1 VADTKVYSGLTAVM
15 QSLGPPAPTK
25 WPVAPARWSKVALRN
40 LSAVEELLDWLEN
53 NGFEE
58 RELEVAGG
66 SFVVRWR

>member
-15 QSLGPPAPTK
+15 QALGPPAPAR
-25 WPVAPARWSKVALRN
+25 PRGRPARWSKVTLRD
-40 LSAVEELLDWLEN
+40 LSAVEDLLDWLEN

-58 RELEVAGG
+58 RELEVAGS